1 MFDEVEVAEGKRSSA
16 AWRLLT
22 VGREVLPA
30 LRKPM
35 PRSECDLTRQERL
48 AETDDE

>member
-1 MFDEVEVAEGKRSSA
+1 MFDEVKGKRSSA

-30 LRKPM
+30 LGKPM
-35 PRSECDLTRQERL
+35 PREECDSMKQERL
-48 AETDDE
+48 AERDEG